1 MKEHLP
7 KAVVMSVLGGVE
19 GSINVVRSLGREG
32 VPVIVVSED
41 RDSPVMKS
49 KYAGEALYLE
59 RFTLTDE
66 RTRDFLINLAKG
78 QGSKPVLF
86 PTADPDLL
94 LISRLR
100 KELQRYYHLIIPGEE
115 IVDTFTDKRKFYNL
129 SKQYN
134 FPIPKSFIPA
144 DTKEVS
150 DIGEH
155 VQYPV
160 IMKPSQPSSWTN
172 DGVKGIIGLKKA
184 VIVKSSAELID
195 LYTKIAEFSSDII
208 IQEYIPGEDDC
219 HYDLHLYMDKNA
231 EPLGAFTGRKIRI
244 HPAYAGSGCFV
255 RSMLIEDLIKLGIK
269 ILKQVDY
276 TGLAN
281 FNFKKDPVTADF
293 KLLEINP
300 RVSQWSILAAACG
313 VNLPLLAYYDSLD
326 LEFVKPGTQEEEI
339 QYLSFIEDLKSFI
352 EYRRNGDWTFL
363 DWVYSLLSGKKVY
376 QFYASDDLRPFFLDL
391 AHRCKS
397 LLKRLF

>member
-7 KAVVMSVLGGVE
+7 KAVVMSVSGGVE

-129 SKQYN
+129 SKRYN

-208 IQEYIPGEDDC
+208 IQEYIPGGDDLNFELQI
-219 HYDLHLYMDKNA
+219 YINKGS
-231 EPLGAFTGRKIRI
+231 EPLGFFTGRKIRI
-244 HPAYAGSGCFV
+244 NPPYAGSGCFAESV
-255 RSMLIEDLIKLGIK
+255 FISDIVEFGIN
-269 ILKQVDY
+269 ILAQVGY

-281 FNFKKDPVTADF
+281 FDFKQDPDTKEY

-300 RVSQWSILAAACG
+300 RVSQWNILAAECG

-326 LEFVKPGTQEEEI
+326 LEFVKPGTQEENI

-363 DWVYSLLSGKKVY
+363 DWLYSLLRGKKIY

-391 AHRCKS
+391 LHRCKS